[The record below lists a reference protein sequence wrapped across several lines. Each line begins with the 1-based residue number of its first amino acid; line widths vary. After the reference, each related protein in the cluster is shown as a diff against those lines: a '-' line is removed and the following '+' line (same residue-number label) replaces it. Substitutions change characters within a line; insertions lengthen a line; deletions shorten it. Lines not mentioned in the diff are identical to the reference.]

1 VGYTVT
7 SYRRR
12 LAMAAMLTLAASGG
26 IIRHYAANPSTLR
39 DIGTLLLVL
48 WLPAVGNLIA
58 FFIGKIPRSVPPATD
73 FAEHSPFEPQLQVRL
88 EATGSPDEL
97 LEQAGLQGQRCTV
110 LVGRRGFT
118 ARSGQP
124 LAVLLAPT
132 GPQTVL
138 LQLLHPKVALRHLP
152 AGTTFHL
159 LVGSTAI
166 AKGSVTRV
174 T

>member
-1 VGYTVT
+1 
-7 SYRRR
+7 
-12 LAMAAMLTLAASGG
+12 
-26 IIRHYAANPSTLR
+26 
-39 DIGTLLLVL
+39 
-48 WLPAVGNLIA
+48 
-58 FFIGKIPRSVPPATD
+58 
-73 FAEHSPFEPQLQVRL
+73 
-88 EATGSPDEL
+88 
-97 LEQAGLQGQRCTV
+97 V

-118 ARSGQP
+118 ARLGQP